1 MKNNCALIIGI
12 EDYGAYD
19 YDAGNPEGTSDL
31 SWAVND
37 ALTYLHQ
44 CLALGMSPERICVL
58 TSPALPA
65 AALGADADGVLHGP
79 ANRAGILDGLC
90 WLADTLSE
98 DEPMSGLLAFSG
110 HGEWMH
116 GVEICPSDTTGG
128 LDEIICLEQVRQALG
143 GHALE
148 DLHILFDAC
157 HVHIGCTRDQCL
169 RERMSRHAA
178 CAEVD
183 MTRCHER
190 HEHILASCHRDE
202 SAVATSLDGKLTSAF
217 TWAITTVLRQC
228 HVVDDHGVLRLDESY
243 AELLWR
249 AQRLLR
255 ARSINQAP
263 VLAGPV
269 ETAFLRF
276 LQPCTRSHALLPS

>member
-19 YDAGNPEGTSDL
+19 CDAGNPEGTSDL

-37 ALTYLHQ
+37 ALTYMRQ

-58 TSPALPA
+58 TSPALPS
-65 AALGADADGVLHGP
+65 AALGAAADGVLHGP
-79 ANRAGILDGLC
+79 ANRAGILDGLR
-90 WLADTLSE
+90 WLSDTLSE
-98 DEPMSGLLAFSG
+98 DAPMSGLLVFSG

-116 GVEICPSDTTGG
+116 GVEICPSDTAGA

-143 GHALE
+143 THALD

-157 HVHIGCTRDQCL
+157 HVHIGCTRAQCL
-169 RERMSRHAA
+169 RERMSQHAA
-178 CAEVD
+178 CADVD
-183 MTRCHER
+183 MTRS
-190 HEHILASCHRDE
+190 HEHILASCDRDQ
-202 SAVATSLDGKLTSAF
+202 SAVATCLDGKLTSAF
-217 TWAITTVLRQC
+217 TWAITSVLRQC
-228 HVVDDHGVLRLDESY
+228 HVVEDHGVLRLDESY

-255 ARSINQAP
+255 ARSIAQVP
-263 VLAGPV
+263 VLAGPAD
-269 ETAFLRF
+269 TAFLRF
-276 LQPCTRSHALLPS
+276 LQPCTRSHALLHA

>member
-37 ALTYLHQ
+37 ALTYVHQ
-44 CLALGMSPERICVL
+44 CLALGMSPERVCVL
-58 TSPALPA
+58 TSPALTSS
-65 AALGADADGVLHGP
+65 ALDADADGVRHGP
-79 ANRAGILDGLC
+79 ANHAGILAGLS

-98 DEPMSGLLAFSG
+98 DEPMSGLLVFSG

-116 GVEICPSDTTGG
+116 GVEICPSDTTGA
-128 LDEIICLEQVRQALG
+128 LDEIICLDHVRRALG
-143 GHALE
+143 AHVLD

-178 CAEVD
+178 CADVD
-183 MTRCHER
+183 MTKS

-263 VLAGPV
+263 VLAGPA

-276 LQPCTRSHALLPS
+276 LQPCTKSHALLQA

>member
-1 MKNNCALIIGI
+1 MTNNCALIIGI

-31 SWAVND
+31 SWAVGD
-37 ALTYLHQ
+37 ALAYLRE
-44 CLALGMSPERICVL
+44 CLALGMDPGRICVL

-65 AALGADADGVLHGP
+65 AALGVDAHGVCHGP
-79 ANRAGILDGLC
+79 ANHAGILDGLC
-90 WLADTLSE
+90 WLADVLSE
-98 DEPMSGLLAFSG
+98 DDPMSGLLVFSG

-116 GVEICPSDTTGG
+116 GVEMCPSDTTGA
-128 LDEIICLEQVRQALG
+128 LDEIICLEEVRQALG
-143 GHALE
+143 AHALD

-157 HVHIGCTRDQCL
+157 HVHIGCTREQCL

-178 CAEVD
+178 CASVD
-183 MTRCHER
+183 MSDC
-190 HEHILASCHRDE
+190 HEHILASCQRE
-202 SAVATSLDGKLTSAF
+202 QSAVAAQFDGRLTSAF

-228 HVVDDHGVLRLDESY
+228 HVVEDHGVLRLDESY

-255 ARSINQAP
+255 ARSIDQAP
-263 VLAGPV
+263 VLAGPAD
-269 ETAFLRF
+269 TAFLRF
-276 LQPCTRSHALLPS
+276 LQPCGRMHTLYS

>member
-37 ALTYLHQ
+37 ALTYMRQ

-58 TSPALPA
+58 TSPALSS
-65 AALGADADGVLHGP
+65 AALGAAGNGVLHGP
-79 ANRAGILDGLC
+79 ANRTGILDGLR

-98 DEPMSGLLAFSG
+98 DDPMSALLVFSG

-116 GVEICPSDTTGG
+116 GVEICPSDTAGA

-143 GHALE
+143 AHSLD

-169 RERMSRHAA
+169 RERMSQHAA
-178 CAEVD
+178 CADVD
-183 MTRCHER
+183 MTRS
-190 HEHILASCHRDE
+190 HEHILASCHRDQ
-202 SAVATSLDGKLTSAF
+202 SAVATCLDGKVTSAF
-217 TWAITTVLRQC
+217 TWAITSVLRQC
-228 HVVDDHGVLRLDESY
+228 HVVEDHGVLRLDESY

-255 ARSINQAP
+255 ARSFAQAP
-263 VLAGPV
+263 VLAGPA

-276 LQPCTRSHALLPS
+276 LQPCTRSHALLQA

>member
-37 ALTYLHQ
+37 ALTYLRQ

-58 TSPALPA
+58 TSPALPS
-65 AALGADADGVLHGP
+65 AALGAAADGVLHGP

-98 DEPMSGLLAFSG
+98 EDPMSGLLVFSG

-116 GVEICPSDTTGG
+116 GVEICPSDTTGA

-143 GHALE
+143 AHALD

-169 RERMSRHAA
+169 RERMSKHAA
-178 CAEVD
+178 CADVD
-183 MTRCHER
+183 MTQC
-190 HEHILASCHRDE
+190 HEHILASCHRDQ

-276 LQPCTRSHALLPS
+276 LQPCTRSHALLQA

>member
-1 MKNNCALIIGI
+1 MTNNCALIIGI

-31 SWAVND
+31 AWAVGD
-37 ALTYLHQ
+37 AQAYLRE
-44 CLALGMSPERICVL
+44 CLALGMDPERVCLL

-65 AALGADADGVLHGP
+65 AALGVDADGVRHGP
-79 ANRAGILDGLC
+79 ANRAGIIEGLC
-90 WLADTLSE
+90 WLADVLSE
-98 DEPMSGLLAFSG
+98 DEPMSGLLIFSG

-116 GVEICPSDTTGG
+116 GVEMCPSDTTGD
-128 LDEIICLEQVRQALG
+128 LDEIIGLERVRQALG
-143 GHALE
+143 AHALD

-157 HVHIGCTRDQCL
+157 HVHIGCTREQCL
-169 RERMSRHAA
+169 RERMSRTGA
-178 CAEVD
+178 D
-183 MTRCHER
+183 MSDC
-190 HEHILASCHRDE
+190 HEHILASCQRE
-202 SAVATSLDGKLTSAF
+202 QSAVAARLDGRLTSAF

-228 HVVDDHGVLRLDESY
+228 HVVEDHGVLRLDESY
-243 AELLWR
+243 AEILWR

-255 ARSINQAP
+255 ARAIDQAP

-276 LQPCTRSHALLPS
+276 LQPCGRPRALYS